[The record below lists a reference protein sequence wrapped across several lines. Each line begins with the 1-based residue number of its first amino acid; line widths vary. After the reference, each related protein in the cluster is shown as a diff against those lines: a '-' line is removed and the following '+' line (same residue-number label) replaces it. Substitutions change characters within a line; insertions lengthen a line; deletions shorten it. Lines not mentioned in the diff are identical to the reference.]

1 MALAELCA
9 KSATFGLLAP
19 VVVRG
24 ETADVVAFWQSSY
37 SILPRWMFPIS
48 GFRILVSGLCC

>member
-1 MALAELCA
+1 MAEFCSN
-9 KSATFGLLAP
+9 SATFGLLAP

-37 SILPRWMFPIS
+37 RSILPRWMFPIS